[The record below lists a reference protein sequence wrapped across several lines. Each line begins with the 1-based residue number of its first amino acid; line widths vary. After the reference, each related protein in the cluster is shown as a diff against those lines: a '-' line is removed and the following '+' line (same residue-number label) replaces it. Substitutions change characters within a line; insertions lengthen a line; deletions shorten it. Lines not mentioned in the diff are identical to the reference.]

1 MISGYVSSV
10 LEAIVPV
17 VLVDGNGHRWRQEV
31 LVDTGFNG
39 DLTLPVEVIDQLGL
53 ILVGQTAM
61 TLANGQTVETNQYQA
76 TAIWDREQLTVDVME
91 SENQYLLGT
100 NLLHGRT
107 VTVQMWAG
115 GDVVIDYATP
125 PSHPPP

>member
-1 MISGYVSSV
+1 MIAGYVNGD

-17 VLVDGNGHRWRQEV
+17 ALVDGNGYRWRQEV
-31 LVDTGFNG
+31 IVDTGFSG
-39 DLTLPVEVIDQLGL
+39 DLTLPAEFIDQLGL
-53 ILVGQTAM
+53 TPAGQVDT

-76 TAIWDREQLTVDVME
+76 TVVWEGERLTVDVME

-115 GDVVIDYATP
+115 GDVAID
-125 PSHPPP
+125 